1 MGVNAC
7 VECCDRWV
15 KGGAVALEW
24 YGASGG
30 RQTVTFAQLKDD
42 SARFAN
48 YLTSLGIG
56 QGDVVAGLLPRIP
69 DLMTVILGAW
79 RVGAVYQPLFTAF
92 GPAAVE
98 SRVTAQ
104 GGSQAKLIVTDVS
117 NRPKLNDVADCPPTL
132 VVGDGFADMLALQSS
147 EFAPV
152 MVKGTGAFTMLRQ
165 AQGRALSAVTAAA
178 HRRLHERR
186 CRSAADRCLLERG
199 RSRLGLWHALV
210 LAVKQMAYAPMR
222 LAITPARH
230 SPDHENVPG

>member
-69 DLMTVILGAW
+69 DLMTVFLGAW

-92 GPAAVE
+92 GPAAVA

-104 GGSQAKLIVTDVS
+104 GGSQASLIVTDAS

-152 MVKGTGAFTMLRQ
+152 MVKGTGAFTMLFTSGTTGKPKGVRYP
-165 AQGRALSAVTAAA
+165 LSLLLPIAVYMSDAVDLQPTDAYWNV
-178 HRRLHERR
+178 
-186 CRSAADRCLLERG
+186 AD
-199 RSRLGLWHALV
+199 SD
-210 LAVKQMAYAPMR
+210 LACGM
-222 LAITPARH
+222 L
-230 SPDHENVPG
+230 

>member
-79 RVGAVYQPLFTAF
+79 RVGGLARFTNLCLRRSVR
-92 GPAAVE
+92 PP
-98 SRVTAQ
+98 SRV
-104 GGSQAKLIVTDVS
+104 GLP
-117 NRPKLNDVADCPPTL
+117 R
-132 VVGDGFADMLALQSS
+132 
-147 EFAPV
+147 
-152 MVKGTGAFTMLRQ
+152 R
-165 AQGRALSAVTAAA
+165 AAA
-178 HRRLHERR
+178 RP
-186 CRSAADRCLLERG
+186 S
-199 RSRLGLWHALV
+199 
-210 LAVKQMAYAPMR
+210 
-222 LAITPARH
+222 
-230 SPDHENVPG
+230 